1 MKKMFFS
8 VLLSLLNITASQAQP
23 QVAGEG
29 MFGDHSHFGSRVKP
43 FILDPADY
51 PGVTHYLFL
60 ETKAKQLTKD
70 YATKVNRF
78 VNAIAAQPGFRA
90 SMTLVDVDT
99 KRIVVY
105 YQFETEDQYNTAR
118 QNEAVF
124 PIAGAV
130 RNGSARFEVFAT
142 RPLEQIAFNPD
153 LVGTNQNTGAGAPP
167 NPPGYYAQF
176 KIGEGVG
183 INEAL
188 VNLDKGR
195 TQAELTELM
204 HKAGQV
210 NDINNAAGYKD
221 FTFHEALDGS
231 RNMNFI
237 HWQDVKTLTAASLS
251 NLLQP
256 LMNNGLS
263 GGHDGWGPDGPGTIH
278 LHIYYVTDIKHGT
291 K

>member
-1 MKKMFFS
+1 MKKLFFS
-8 VLLSLLNITASQAQP
+8 VLLSLLTITASQAQP
-23 QVAGEG
+23 LNPGGG
-29 MFGDHSHFGSRVKP
+29 MFGGHGQFRLGVKP
-43 FILDPADY
+43 FVLDPTDY
-51 PGVTHYLFL
+51 PGVSHFLFL

-70 YATKVNRF
+70 YASKVNRF

-90 SMTLVDVDT
+90 CMTLVDVDA

-130 RNGSARFEVFAT
+130 RNDSARFEVFAS

-153 LVGTNQNTGAGAPP
+153 LVGNPNPGAGAPP
-167 NPPGYYAQF
+167 NPPGYYAKF
-176 KIGEGVG
+176 RIGEGVG

-210 NDINNAAGYKD
+210 NDINNAPGYKD
-221 FTFHEALDGS
+221 FTFHEGLDGS
-231 RNMNFI
+231 RNMNLI
-237 HWQDVKTLTAASLS
+237 HWKDVKTLAAASLS

-278 LHIYYVTDIKHGT
+278 LHIYHVADIKHGT

>member
-1 MKKMFFS
+1 MKKFFFS
-8 VLLSLLNITASQAQP
+8 LLLSLLTITASQAQP
-23 QVAGEG
+23 QSTGG
-29 MFGDHSHFGSRVKP
+29 SLFGSYGKHGARVSP

-51 PGVTHYLFL
+51 PGVSHFLFL
-60 ETKAKQLTKD
+60 ETKAKQLTKG
-70 YATKVNRF
+70 YATKVNKF
-78 VNAIAAQPGFRA
+78 VDAISQQPGFRA
-90 SMTLVDVDT
+90 SMTLVDVDD

-105 YQFETEDQYNTAR
+105 YQFDTEDQYNTAR
-118 QNEAVF
+118 QNESVF

-130 RNGSARFEVFAT
+130 RNESARFEVFAT

-167 NPPGYYAQF
+167 NPPGYYAKF
-176 KIGEGVG
+176 RVGEGVG

-188 VNLDKGR
+188 VNLDNGR

-221 FTFHEALDGS
+221 FTFHEGLDGS
-231 RNMNFI
+231 RNMNLI